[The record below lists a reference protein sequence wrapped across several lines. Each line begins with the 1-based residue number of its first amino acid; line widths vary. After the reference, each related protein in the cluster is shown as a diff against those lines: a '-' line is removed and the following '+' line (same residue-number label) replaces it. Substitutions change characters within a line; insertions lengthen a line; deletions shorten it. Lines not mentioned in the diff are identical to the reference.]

1 MLHLVSKSLLVQSG
15 SVISEKT
22 GKSEKLDVIL
32 QELLHSVNNIG
43 VSCTES
49 THEVF
54 CGVEGPVGLH
64 GSKDETWGQRS
75 GLEDWR
81 EHKR

>member
-32 QELLHSVNNIG
+32 QEIVLII
-43 VSCTES
+43 
-49 THEVF
+49 
-54 CGVEGPVGLH
+54 
-64 GSKDETWGQRS
+64 
-75 GLEDWR
+75 
-81 EHKR
+81 

>member
-15 SVISEKT
+15 SVVSEKT
-22 GKSEKLDVIL
+22 EKSEKLDATFR
-32 QELLHSVNNIG
+32 ELLHSINNMR

-49 THEVF
+49 TGEVF

-64 GSKDETWGQRS
+64 GPKKG
-75 GLEDWR
+75 
-81 EHKR
+81 